1 MPSVNAAAAEVKRL
15 KQTKEEEVLTA
26 ADKERRK
33 AWKPKVGELVRV
45 TKAGNST
52 GKVQHSWVSWLLV
65 STLHLPVR
73 VTSACLFS

>member
-1 MPSVNAAAAEVKRL
+1 MPSVNAAVAELKRL

-33 AWKPKVGELVRV
+33 AWKPKVGELVRL

-52 GKVQHSWVSWLLV
+52 GKVRHTVAITRSLL
-65 STLHLPVR
+65 
-73 VTSACLFS
+73 